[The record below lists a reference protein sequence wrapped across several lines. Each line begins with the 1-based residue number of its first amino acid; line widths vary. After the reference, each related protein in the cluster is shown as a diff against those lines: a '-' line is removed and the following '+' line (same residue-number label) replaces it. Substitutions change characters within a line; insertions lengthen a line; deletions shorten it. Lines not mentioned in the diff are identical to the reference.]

1 LPLLG
6 KAVDCKEIKV
16 GTEIPKLVVEIS
28 FVKMVM
34 YCGATWDFARFHYDP
49 EFVHEFGFTKPVL
62 DPQMHGAFAARML
75 SDWLMERGRI
85 RKLGLRY
92 GSPCF
97 LGDTITYGGEVTR
110 KHKADNVEYVDCV
123 LKAQNSRGEHPMT
136 GEASL
141 LFHEEGKGGT
151 TSR

>member
-1 LPLLG
+1 M
-6 KAVDCKEIKV
+6 DCKDIKV

-28 FVKMVM
+28 FVKIVM

-49 EFVHEFGFTKPVL
+49 EFVHEFGFAQPVL

-75 SDWLMERGRI
+75 SDWLLVSGRI
-85 RKLGLRY
+85 RKLAVKY
-92 GSPCF
+92 ESPSF

-110 KHKADNVEYVDCV
+110 KYRADNVEYVDCV
-123 LKAQNSRGEHPMT
+123 LKAHNARGEHPMT

-141 LFHEEGKGGT
+141 LFYGEGREVT
-151 TSR
+151 NQR